1 MCRPTSGQRSVCASA
16 SIIDYEIAPDK
27 ANERGS
33 APPLS
38 LSPSPSFSLS
48 ITLCRA
54 CYSIEFVLVRR
65 VQVRRLTFRLSD
77 DRGARGG
84 EGEGHK
90 RVHTRE
96 YTRGPCL
103 SLAPCDLNTALCH
116 GIPSALHNRTVPP
129 WNVLHA
135 HKRRTCSI
143 EGKATCHAL
152 CHTACP
158 HPLYPPMTLH
168 LALRE
173 GGWHRY
179 SLSLSS
185 SLRVSVLVHYW
196 IGCLAH
202 LLLA

>member
-1 MCRPTSGQRSVCASA
+1 MSSLLLDRVCVGQTCTGAPIDFPIIGWQRS
-16 SIIDYEIAPDK
+16 EG
-27 ANERGS
+27 R
-33 APPLS
+33 
-38 LSPSPSFSLS
+38 
-48 ITLCRA
+48 
-54 CYSIEFVLVRR
+54 
-65 VQVRRLTFRLSD
+65 
-77 DRGARGG
+77 G
-84 EGEGHK
+84 EGGTQ
-90 RVHTRE
+90 TRA
-96 YTRGPCL
+96 YTRIHARPSL